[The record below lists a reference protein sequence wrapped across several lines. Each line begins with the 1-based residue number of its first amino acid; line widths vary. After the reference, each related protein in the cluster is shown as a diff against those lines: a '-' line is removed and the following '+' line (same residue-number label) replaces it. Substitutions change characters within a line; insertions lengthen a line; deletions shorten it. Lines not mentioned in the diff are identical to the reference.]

1 VVSGDMYHICS
12 DGVYNWIKQEEIDKI
27 IRETT
32 NFEDVAGNVIKIAIN
47 NGSNDN
53 LTSVFLKIQYGK

>member
-1 VVSGDMYHICS
+1 MYHICS

-27 IRETT
+27 IRETE
-32 NFEDVAGNVIKIAIN
+32 NFEDVAANIIKAATI

-53 LTSVFLKIQYGK
+53 LTSVFIKIQHGNE